1 MGAPACPICAEL
13 TGATEPPPGG
23 TIFDDG
29 RWVVTHHPKPYADP
43 GELIVKSRRHCESL
57 GELTPDEAAALG
69 PVLRAAVHA
78 IETVVRPERVY
89 AACFGERV
97 RHVHFYLLPRTRAM
111 PAGHVKSD
119 LHRNA
124 RMLLRQAGLLPDP
137 GREARGLAAARI
149 REAWGSSDRS

>member
-1 MGAPACPICAEL
+1 MGAPACPICAQL
-13 TGATEPPPGG
+13 AGATPPPAGG
-23 TIFDDG
+23 VIFDDG

-43 GELIVKSRRHCESL
+43 GELIVQCRRHCESL
-57 GELTPDEAAALG
+57 GDLTQDEAAALG

-78 IETVVRPERVY
+78 IETTVRPERVY

-97 RHVHFYLLPRTRAM
+97 RHVHFYLLPRTSAM

-124 RMLLRQAGLLPDP
+124 RMLLRRAGLLPDP
-137 GREARGLAAARI
+137 GREARALAAARI
-149 REAWGSSDRS
+149 REAWGSSDRP